1 MFYHVK
7 VLITVNVFSR
17 PQNVQ
22 TSCEAHQVKHPGQ
35 LVPRILYTEVQRP
48 EHEDDYSVSL
58 QPRLTM
64 TDAVRS
70 FLYASIAL
78 CLINDTENLTLLLLL
93 LLLSGIYNR
102 YEFEPPHSGGSEI
115 THKDAP
121 QENIHVCVCV
131 CMCM

>member
-1 MFYHVK
+1 VFYHFK
-7 VLITVNVFSR
+7 VLITVNVFSL

-22 TSCEAHQVKHPGQ
+22 TSCGAHQVKHPGQ
-35 LVPRILYTEVQRP
+35 LVPRILYTVVQRP
-48 EHEDDYSVSL
+48 EHKDDYSVSL
-58 QPRLTM
+58 EPRLTM

-78 CLINDTENLTLLLLL
+78 CLINYTQNLTLTLL
-93 LLLSGIYNR
+93 LLLSGIYNP

-121 QENIHVCVCV
+121 HKDIHVCVCV
-131 CMCM
+131 